1 MLNRLATL
9 REKRQNESGFTLI
22 ELLVVVVIIGVLIAI
37 AIPVYLN
44 YQKGAKTK
52 SAQSDVRNAVAVVE
66 ECITEGS
73 GAVPAA
79 PTGNGVP
86 EANLVFTCTGG
97 TGQTA
102 NVSTGNTLTYS
113 LVAGPP
119 SGYKIVGVNKDSST
133 KTYTYDSTVGGKVVA
148 GSASGTTAP

>member
-52 SAQSDVRNAVAVVE
+52 SAQSDVRNAISSVE
-66 ECITEGS
+66 ECITENGGTIPALTAVSGS
-73 GAVPAA
+73 GNPD
-79 PTGNGVP
+79 T
-86 EANLVFTCTGG
+86 NLVFTCSPG
-97 TGQTA
+97 TNQTA

-113 LVAGPP
+113 LSG
-119 SGYKIVGVNKDSST
+119 STGYKIVGTNKDT
-133 KTYTYDSTVGGKVVA
+133 VGKTYTYDSTVGGKVVA

>member
-1 MLNRLATL
+1 MLNRLAKL
-9 REKRQNESGFTLI
+9 REERHQNETGFTLI

-44 YQKGAKTK
+44 YQRGAKTK

-73 GAVPAA
+73 GAIPAV
-79 PTGNGVP
+79 PTGNATVDT
-86 EANLVFTCTGG
+86 NLVFTCGTG

-102 NVSTGNTLTYS
+102 NVSSGNKLTYTPVGS
-113 LVAGPP
+113 PSYTSYTIAGF
-119 SGYKIVGVNKDSST
+119 NKDNSG
-133 KTYTYDSTVGGKVVA
+133 KTFTYDSAAGGSVK
-148 GSASGTTAP
+148 